1 MSHKQRFFQHKKAF
15 VVSALRSLFFP
26 DQAPSSFRRFKIHF
40 AFSKT
45 EPAKTQIIAI
55 TITISKSEN
64 PLFVIEPFFIPG
76 FLLQLLDM
84 VYLLNQ

>member
-1 MSHKQRFFQHKKAF
+1 MSHKQRFFQHKKSF

-45 EPAKTQIIAI
+45 EPAKTQIIA
-55 TITISKSEN
+55 
-64 PLFVIEPFFIPG
+64 F
-76 FLLQLLDM
+76 
-84 VYLLNQ
+84 